1 MLFTINFKFYSM
13 NRYLLF
19 FSFVFLAF
27 SAVATLPARIGSTFP
42 SQSAYVMGTGE
53 QLSGQQFQT
62 DGILSYKGYQ
72 YTVYYNMTRNVTL
85 ARRKM
90 PVGAWEE
97 VVLPYRNTANDAHNT
112 ISIGISAGDGRIH
125 LSYDHHNDPL
135 HYSYSVVGS
144 ANEPEKMP
152 WEAASFSATTDIME
166 KAIPNV
172 TYPRF
177 ISKPDGNLLF
187 ECRFRWSGYGDS
199 YLREYDY
206 KTQKWSLIGRYV
218 QGEDVDPD
226 ACAYINGMSY
236 DKQGRLHVTWCWRDD
251 FGGGSNHDF
260 YYAYSEDHGRTWKDT
275 KGDAKASVDVMDP
288 VEDRVTRN
296 ALGQTKKSYM
306 VEAIPYNRGY
316 INQETQDVDSKGR
329 IHAVNSH
336 IPDGQASDANW
347 NNSRVKARLHHRFRK
362 EDGTWVKRM
371 ITVNGVS
378 VNSTRRVHLAIDS
391 YDNAYVMA
399 TGYGVLMASP
409 ADDYATWKLVSQD
422 GRTGYLSEP
431 LADKPLLREKGVLSF
446 VYLSST
452 NKIEVFDFLARNP
465 STPTGTG
472 LLAEYFANADFT
484 GLIRKEVVAST
495 LAGQIPT
502 GTKSIRWSGAFE
514 TVEGEQ
520 HQLHL
525 TTATATRVYVND
537 QLQTEIAAGS
547 GEVAITYPLIASHKN
562 NLVIESVGATAV
574 SLMWS
579 APSVTKQN
587 IPTTSLYLTKAN
599 DRPGSVTPPVL
610 PVKAQLEEALLA
622 KKKEINTSAKEIVA
636 LTPFNPQGD
645 YSIDLRA
652 RVQAADGRGLD
663 IEARAQD
670 GKGFRFSLAP
680 ASTSLTSVLSAS
692 TEFTRAD
699 NVSTRNYRFAVS
711 NDKVL
716 VYSDQEY
723 VGSTSLAMIGD
734 IQADDTEV
742 AAVPTYG
749 PEAIGEWAGPDGAGA
764 GKPTDYGWSA
774 TTTSI
779 PWQTAGYP
787 GGVRYEEVTHQL
799 EAGGSFTGRLMTIRW
814 DAGSYSSATYFY
826 PLTLAANTSYELSFL
841 YEYWSN
847 ASSAQ
852 TITVGISSAANAANR
867 YHSQPFITSASAQRL
882 RRGNFLFT
890 SNEAGTYYLTFN
902 GTYAMYGIGDFSLKS
917 KAYENRLQLGK
928 NYEGGQ
934 LTAEIESVSYEEGAF
949 APDILSS
956 VPESGKTSSLR
967 VSAGSGQLKLSNI
980 PAGARLRIIDLTGR
994 ILLNTLAVDSEMSVP
1009 AEKGIYVV
1017 QLERNEK
1024 SGIES
1029 SKIANL

>member
-1 MLFTINFKFYSM
+1 M
-13 NRYLLF
+13 NRYLLL
-19 FSFVFLAF
+19 FSFVMLSL
-27 SAVATLPARIGSTFP
+27 SAMADLPVRIGSTLP

-62 DGILSYKGYQ
+62 DGILTYKGYQ
-72 YTVYYNMTRNVTL
+72 YTVYYNMTRNVCI

-97 VVLPYRNTANDAHNT
+97 VVLPYRNSANDAHNT
-112 ISIGISAGDGRIH
+112 ISMGISAGDGRIH

-135 HYSYSVVGS
+135 HYCYSVTGS

-152 WEAASFSATTDIME
+152 WEPATFSATTDVME

-199 YLREYDY
+199 YLREYDC

-218 QGEDVDPD
+218 QGEDVTPD

-236 DKQGRLHVTWCWRDD
+236 DKQGRLYVTWCWRDD

-260 YYAYSEDHGRTWKDT
+260 YYAYSEDHGRTWKDN

-391 YDNAYVMA
+391 YDNAYVIA
-399 TGYGVLMASP
+399 NGYGVIMASP

-446 VYLSST
+446 VYLSSS
-452 NKIEVFDFLARNP
+452 NKIEIFDFLARNP
-465 STPTGTG
+465 SVPSGTG
-472 LLAEYFANADFT
+472 LLAEYFANTDFT
-484 GLIRKEVVAST
+484 GLIRKEIVAST
-495 LAGQIPT
+495 LTGQVPS
-502 GTKSIRWSGAFE
+502 GTKSIRWSGTFE
-514 TVEGEQ
+514 TTAGEQ
-520 HQLHL
+520 HRLHL
-525 TTATATRVYVND
+525 TTAVATKVYVND
-537 QLQTEIAAGS
+537 RLQADIAAGS
-547 GEVAITYPLIASHKN
+547 GETGIDYPLIASHKN
-562 NLVIESVGATAV
+562 NIVIESVGASAV

-579 APSVTKQN
+579 APSLTKQN
-587 IPTTSLYLTKAN
+587 IPSVSLYPFKTN
-599 DRPGSVTPPVL
+599 DLPGSVTPPVL
-610 PVKAQLEEALLA
+610 PGKAQLDEALLA
-622 KKKEINTSAKEIVA
+622 KKKEINTTAKEIVA
-636 LTPFNPQGD
+636 LTPFNPQND
-645 YSIDLRA
+645 YSIDLVT
-652 RVQAADGRGLD
+652 RVTAADGRGLD
-663 IEARAQD
+663 IEARAGD
-670 GKGFRFSLAP
+670 GKGFRFSLTP
-680 ASTSLTSVLSAS
+680 ARTSLTSLLSATS
-692 TEFTRAD
+692 EFTRAD
-699 NVSTRNYRFAVS
+699 NVSTQRYRFAVKEG
-711 NDKVL
+711 KVN
-716 VYSDQEY
+716 VYQGQTY
-723 VGSTSLAMIGD
+723 VGSTDLAMIGD
-734 IQADDTEV
+734 IGADDTEQ
-742 AAVPTYG
+742 AATPAFG
-749 PEAIGEWAGPDGAGA
+749 PEAMSGWAGPDGAGT

-774 TTTSI
+774 SSASI
-779 PWQTAGYP
+779 PWNTAGYP
-787 GGVRYEEVTHQL
+787 GGVRYEQVTHQL

-814 DAGSYSSATYFY
+814 DAGAYSSASYFY
-826 PLTLAANTSYELSFL
+826 PVTLAANTTYELSFL

-852 TITVGISSAANAANR
+852 TITVGISTAANAANR
-867 YHSQPFITSASAQRL
+867 YHSQAFLTSAGAQRL
-882 RRGNFLFT
+882 RRGNFQFT
-890 SNEAGTYYLTFN
+890 SREAGTYYLTFN
-902 GTYAMYGIGDFSLKS
+902 GTYAMCGIGDFSLKS
-917 KAYENRLQLGK
+917 IAYENRLLVGK

-934 LTAEIESVSYEEGAF
+934 LTAEIESVYFENEAY
-949 APDILSS
+949 APDVASS
-956 VPESGKTSSLR
+956 VRPSEPSGGLWA
-967 VSAGSGQLKLSNI
+967 SAGNMQLKVGNI
-980 PAGARLRIIDLTGR
+980 PEGSFVRIADVAGR
-994 ILLNTLAVDSEMSVP
+994 ILLDGYATGQELSIPV
-1009 AEKGIYVV
+1009 EKGIYVV
-1017 QLERNEK
+1017 QVRNK
-1024 SGIES
+1024 THLHIES
-1029 SKIANL
+1029 IKVANL